1 MRRRPSLLQII
12 YSRRT
17 IRRFSKSKPLS
28 EDIVRMLVEAGQ
40 RAPCYYQAYSIVWVR
55 DEERI
60 KSLAEMC
67 DSETTRSM
75 ILNASAV
82 LLICVDFYRLRA
94 LLNSLGHHH
103 ILSEDK
109 FPVEAFYGVFETGLM
124 VENICIAAEVLG
136 LGSALLDCALF
147 ECERM
152 ALLFQLPHG
161 VIPAAILCV
170 GEKGENP
177 PPRPRWPL
185 EHVLHIDSY
194 KPVQAEDIE
203 NYLDLSE
210 RTLASEGYLRK
221 YAEWNGSYTEYL
233 MERTLL
239 TKEIK
244 KTYDVIAS
252 FLKRN
257 GLKL

>member
-109 FPVEAFYGVFETGLM
+109 FPVEAFYGVF
-124 VENICIAAEVLG
+124 
-136 LGSALLDCALF
+136 
-147 ECERM
+147 
-152 ALLFQLPHG
+152 
-161 VIPAAILCV
+161 
-170 GEKGENP
+170 
-177 PPRPRWPL
+177 
-185 EHVLHIDSY
+185 
-194 KPVQAEDIE
+194 
-203 NYLDLSE
+203 
-210 RTLASEGYLRK
+210 
-221 YAEWNGSYTEYL
+221 
-233 MERTLL
+233 
-239 TKEIK
+239 
-244 KTYDVIAS
+244 
-252 FLKRN
+252 
-257 GLKL
+257 